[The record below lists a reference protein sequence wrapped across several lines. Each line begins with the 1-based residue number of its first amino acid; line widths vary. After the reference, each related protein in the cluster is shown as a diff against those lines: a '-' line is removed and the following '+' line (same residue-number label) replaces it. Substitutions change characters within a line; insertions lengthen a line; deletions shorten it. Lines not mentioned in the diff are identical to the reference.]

1 MEENILRIVTSGNV
15 DDGKSTLLGR
25 LLYDSKSILEE
36 QLESLKKISEKKG
49 EREINLAFLVDG
61 LKSEREQG
69 ITIDVA
75 YRYFSTPKRNFILID
90 SPGHTQ
96 YTKNMITGASNA
108 DVGIIIIDASRGIK
122 DQTKR
127 HFFILSLLGIR
138 EIIICINKMDLV
150 DFDENKFNSLRS
162 EILEISRKY
171 ETKSNLTFIPISAL
185 NGDNIIKKSTYTQWY
200 HEKTLLEI
208 LEQINIENKEK
219 DQLRFPIQGTI
230 RLNEDKFKDYRAYT
244 GRIENGSIKKGDKI
258 KILPSGI
265 KTNVKEIIT
274 FKTTKKE
281 AISGESISISLED
294 KIDIIRGD
302 MIVKEQDNPIISK
315 KFNSIICWM
324 GDKALD
330 LETEYIIKQTTK
342 ETPSKIKNILYK
354 LDISN
359 LKKDYN
365 DKEINQNDIF
375 SGFIETSSEIVYDKF
390 SECKKTG
397 CFIII
402 DRTTNETIGAGIITD

>member
-1 MEENILRIVTSGNV
+1 MENKILRIVTSGNV

-25 LLYDSKSILEE
+25 LLYDSKSIFEE
-36 QLESLKKISEKKG
+36 QLESLKKISERKG
-49 EREINLAFLVDG
+49 EKEINLAFLVDG

-90 SPGHTQ
+90 SPGHLQ

-108 DVGIIIIDASRGIK
+108 DVGLIIIDALNEIK
-122 DQTKR
+122 EQTKR
-127 HFFILSLLGIR
+127 HFFILSLLDIK
-138 EIIICINKMDLV
+138 EIIVCINKMDLV
-150 DFDENKFNSLRS
+150 NFDENRFNSVKR

-185 NGDNIIKKSTYTQWY
+185 KGDNIIKKSSNTPWY
-200 HEKTLLEI
+200 KGKTLIEI
-208 LEQINIENKEK
+208 LEEIDIREEEK
-219 DQLRFPIQGTI
+219 NQFRFPIQGVI
-230 RLNEDKFKDYRAYT
+230 QMNNKDFQNYRAYT
-244 GRIENGSIKKGDKI
+244 GRIERGSIKKGDRI
-258 KILPSGI
+258 KILPSSI
-265 KTNVKEIIT
+265 KTKVKEIIT
-274 FKTTKKE
+274 FKTTKNE
-281 AISGESISISLED
+281 ATSGESISISLED
-294 KIDIIRGD
+294 NLDIGRGD
-302 MIVKEQDNPIISK
+302 IVVKEYDTPIISK
-315 KFNSIICWM
+315 NFNSIICWV

-330 LETEYIIKQTTK
+330 LEKEYIIKQTTK

-375 SGFIETSSEIVYDKF
+375 SASIETSSEIVYDKF

-402 DRTTNETIGAGIITD
+402 DKITNETIGAGIITD